1 MPGTARREYLS
12 VWCTALGLTRHT
24 AWGRTEG
31 KNRSRRWRGRGDEEE
46 NNAAVY
52 WSHEG
57 QKRGRRSGMHRLR
70 REPPGGGY
78 GTGAFPDVSG
88 RRGKGRLLLQYN
100 LNRARQAQALMF

>member
-1 MPGTARREYLS
+1 
-12 VWCTALGLTRHT
+12 
-24 AWGRTEG
+24 
-31 KNRSRRWRGRGDEEE
+31 
-46 NNAAVY
+46 
-52 WSHEG
+52 
-57 QKRGRRSGMHRLR
+57 MHRLR